1 MKVAGE
7 ARLLVATMA
16 LTVGVCGCAASYRLD
31 DPKAAEVAPVSV
43 LSLQWQK
50 DLVEPGFM
58 EYKPQQWAS
67 AAFGQGGVLYVGSS
81 AGRFMALR
89 ASDGLVLWA
98 LDLAGGVSS
107 APLVHAFSKTVYFG
121 SDDGHMYAVNSE
133 TGQVRWKYATQG
145 TISPRPALHQG
156 ALLFSSSEGRVY
168 ALDAATG
175 KWRWQYDREAPE
187 GFTIQGYS
195 GVTVHKG
202 AAFVGFSDGVLVA
215 LKPASG
221 EVIWTRSLS
230 GDATRFI
237 DVDATPTVVGEDTL
251 VTSSYNGGVYAVEP
265 GSGSVK
271 WQLQVEGASRS
282 HVTGSRLYFTAPRTG
297 LVATDLA
304 GNRLWRQAIP
314 RGVPTAPVVNGPY
327 IFVGGTESGL
337 YVASAATG
345 RLLQYIQTGKGISAV
360 PTVTDKMLVVL
371 TNGGSLMVFKV
382 SPRRP
387 S

>member
-1 MKVAGE
+1 MKLTAPAALALVAG
-7 ARLLVATMA
+7 LA
-16 LTVGVCGCAASYRLD
+16 LAGCAATYRLD
-31 DPKAAEVAPVSV
+31 DPKAAEAAPVAV

-58 EYKPQQWAS
+58 DFKPQQWAT
-67 AAFGQGGVLYVGSS
+67 AAFGEGGVLYVGSS
-81 AGRFMALR
+81 ARRFMALR
-89 ASDGLVLWA
+89 ASDGQVLWY
-98 LDLAGGVSS
+98 LDIGGAVSS

-121 SDDGHMYAVNSE
+121 ADDGNMYAVNSE
-133 TGQVRWKYATQG
+133 TGKLRWKYTTQG
-145 TISPRPALHQG
+145 TINPQPVLHEG
-156 ALLFSSSEGRVY
+156 ALLFSSSEGRIY

-237 DVDATPTVVGEDTL
+237 DVDATPSVAGGDTL
-251 VTSSYNGGVYAVEP
+251 VTASYNGGIYALEP

-271 WQLQVEGASRS
+271 WQLEVEGASSSDVSR
-282 HVTGSRLYFTAPRTG
+282 GRLYFTAPRTG

-314 RGVPTAPVVNGPY
+314 KGVPTAPVVQGPY

-337 YVASAATG
+337 YVASASTG
-345 RLLQYIQTGKGISAV
+345 RLLQYVQTGKGISAV
-360 PTVTDKMLVVL
+360 PAVNDEMLAVL
-371 TNGGSLMVFKV
+371 TNGGSLMVFRV
-382 SPRRP
+382 VPASPI
-387 S
+387 